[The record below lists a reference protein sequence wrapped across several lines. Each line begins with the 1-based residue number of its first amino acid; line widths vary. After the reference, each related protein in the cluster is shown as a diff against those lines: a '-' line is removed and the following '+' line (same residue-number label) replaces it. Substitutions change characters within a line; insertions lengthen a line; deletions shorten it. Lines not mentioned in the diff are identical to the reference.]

1 MAAPYAKPAFRQI
14 DSEHPEPDQ
23 IESNQ
28 IESTPSEAKRQRLAG
43 KMSPM
48 TALAAV

>member
-14 DSEHPEPDQ
+14 DSARAGPDK
-23 IESNQ
+23 IESNRIDQ
-28 IESTPSEAKRQRLAG
+28 TPSQAKRQRLAG